1 MKADSKSQALA
12 VSGNDRMHGRTIS
25 IKVRRRVRT
34 AVAGA
39 LLALGGC
46 FPNNY
51 FADLVGSSFSA
62 VASVL
67 LSDAVN
73 FVLPPP

>member
-1 MKADSKSQALA
+1 MKTDPKSQTPA
-12 VSGNDRMHGRTIS
+12 VLGNDRMHARTTAIR
-25 IKVRRRVRT
+25 IRRPVRT
-34 AVAGA
+34 AVAGV

-46 FPNNY
+46 LPSNY
-51 FADLVGSSFSA
+51 FADLAGSSLSA
-62 VASVL
+62 VVSVL